1 MIQLQTQQSELIL
14 SPPSY
19 YRWLIV
25 ALTLVN
31 QALALGVLIYS
42 FALFVVPWLDHFEIP
57 RGEVM
62 LAILAFQII
71 TGLLSPIFGRLM
83 DLFSLR
89 RLIILGAVLMGLGLA
104 LLSTATQFWQI
115 ILIYSTLLPVGML
128 LCGSLISQTMISKW
142 FSNNRGLAIGLSAM
156 GTSIGGLIIP
166 LAVMELISNHGWKDA
181 LLILSVVSTTILIPL
196 NFLVLRYEAPLAKQT
211 LKTAQTFDERVWS
224 SREILTTK
232 TFWIPV
238 AALVPINAAF
248 GGVQFN
254 LGAYI
259 ADLGYDQSLAAQ
271 LIAITSLMMIIGKF
285 FFGYMGDRIDHRKL
299 YWIMAWLLTIGL
311 FLFEGSPARR
321 DLLIA
326 AGLQGFA
333 TGGVMPLM
341 GIIYPAR
348 FGTLSFGKVLGYVN
362 LVIMIG
368 GFGSIFSGWVFDL
381 TGSYNIAFQVFIALI
396 LPGSIIIFFLPP
408 PEAGKEK
415 PNQDSLL

>member
-1 MIQLQTQQSELIL
+1 MIHLRAPKSERVLN
-14 SPPSY
+14 PPSY

-31 QALALGVLIYS
+31 QALALGILIYS
-42 FALFVVPWLDHFEIP
+42 FALFVVPWLGDFEIT

-71 TGLLSPIFGRLM
+71 TGLLSPIFGQLM
-83 DLFSLR
+83 DLFSMRWLT
-89 RLIILGAVLMGLGLA
+89 ILGAALMGLGLA
-104 LLSTATQFWQI
+104 LLSKATQFWQI

-142 FSNNRGLAIGLSAM
+142 FSDKRGLAIGLSAM

-166 LAVMELISNHGWKDA
+166 LIAMELIANHGWKGA
-181 LLILSVVSTTILIPL
+181 LLILSVASTTILIPL
-196 NFLVLRYEAPLAKQT
+196 NLFVLRFEAPAAKQT
-211 LKTAQTFDERVWS
+211 LETNQPLGERGWS
-224 SREILTTK
+224 SRGILTTK

-238 AALVPINAAF
+238 AALIPINAAF
-248 GGVQFN
+248 GGVQFS

-259 ADLGYDQSLAAQ
+259 SDLGYEQSLAAQ

-299 YWIMAWLLTIGL
+299 YWIMACLLTNGL
-311 FLFEGSPARR
+311 LLYEGSPERR

-341 GIIYPAR
+341 GIIYLSR

-368 GFGSIFSGWVFDL
+368 SFGSIFSGWVFDL
-381 TGSYNIAFQVFIALI
+381 TGSYNVAFQVFIALI
-396 LPGSIIIFFLPP
+396 LPGSIIIFFLPG
-408 PEAGKEK
+408 PEEEK
-415 PNQDSLL
+415 KKVRRDSLR